1 VKAKWLT
8 LLFVGSLG
16 LMVWVCRS
24 TGTTALAGEGEAA
37 ASEHGSTE
45 ARRRA
50 LELLRQAT
58 TELQANHLDVARQ
71 LAKQA
76 NDLNATYSLF
86 DVRPEHVLAEIERK
100 ERDGGAYAKNPR
112 PASGHQVV
120 QTPKPVSAPVATA
133 SELSDPF
140 ALPAT
145 AESSKTGEVFKP
157 LDPAKIS
164 DASRFPSPLV
174 PISQAAVEQIAP
186 AARPAS
192 PPPIDPTKA
201 RAIAILDRGLQALD
215 EQRFDDA
222 EGYARA
228 ALSLHASFSKLEY
241 KPEYLIT
248 EVGIARAR
256 QRLDAATSQ
265 TTVQS
270 QGPTQSKVPA
280 SPADRSFQRP
290 APAPPTVAAATPPV
304 AHPYSAAQSAAV
316 AAGAASSHERA
327 ERLLQEALADL
338 HAGRDDVAR
347 ARIEGALGVIHSGTS
362 QPPAR
367 FPGNVA
373 AATPPVAMAPGAM
386 LPAPP
391 RTDPPQAAMPRAG
404 FLNYVPDPALNA
416 HDAALKPLHDPY
428 LGDDPTTT
436 QKSTAGENSLRET
449 LPTDVPLSPTLSLNR
464 PLPRMSDE
472 LAAPPTTASK
482 ANYATPA
489 GVSQTQAVAAGQN
502 PAARVR
508 WPESDAA
515 PASATAQ
522 AAAAPTTPGTT
533 PAPSD
538 VPSPSARYSYA
549 PVTSSSWAQSTSSAD
564 DHPGFFHRVWTAIT
578 GE

>member
-1 VKAKWLT
+1 VKAKWFT
-8 LLFVGSLG
+8 LLFVSSLG
-16 LMVWVCRS
+16 LMAWLCRS
-24 TGTTALAGEGEAA
+24 NGAA
-37 ASEHGSTE
+37 AVAGDGEPAISELASAD
-45 ARRRA
+45 ARRHA
-50 LELLRQAT
+50 LDLLRQAA
-58 TELQANHLDVARQ
+58 TELQANHLDLARQ

-76 NDLNATYSLF
+76 IDLNATYSLF

-100 ERDGGAYAKNPR
+100 ERDSGVYAKTPR
-112 PASGHQVV
+112 PASDHQVV
-120 QTPKPVSAPVATA
+120 QTPRPVSVPVAA
-133 SELSDPF
+133 AADSSDPF
-140 ALPAT
+140 AQPTT
-145 AESSKTGEVFKP
+145 AESSKAGEVFKA

-174 PISQAAVEQIAP
+174 PISQAAVEQAAP
-186 AARPAS
+186 VSRPAS
-192 PPPIDPTKA
+192 PPPIDQTKA

-222 EGYARA
+222 ERYARA

-270 QGPTQSKVPA
+270 AGPTQPKAPVA
-280 SPADRSFQRP
+280 PADRSFQRP
-290 APAPPTVAAATPPV
+290 APAAPSTAAAPAPPV
-304 AHPYSAAQSAAV
+304 AHPYATAQSAAIPT
-316 AAGAASSHERA
+316 GATSSHERA

-367 FPGNVA
+367 FPGSLA
-373 AATPPVAMAPGAM
+373 AATPPVAMTPGAM

-391 RTDPPQAAMPRAG
+391 RTDPPQAPMPRAG
-404 FLNYVPDPALNA
+404 FLNYAPDSALNA

-449 LPTDVPLSPTLSLNR
+449 LPTDVPLSPALSLNR

-472 LAAPPTTASK
+472 LPAPTTTASK

-489 GVSQTQAVAAGQN
+489 GVSQTQAVTAGQN

-508 WPESDAA
+508 WPESDPA
-515 PASATAQ
+515 ASATAPAP
-522 AAAAPTTPGTT
+522 AASTIPGAT

-538 VPSPSARYSYA
+538 TPSPSARYSYA
-549 PVTSSSWAQSTSSAD
+549 PVTSSSWANSNSAD
-564 DHPGFFHRVWTAIT
+564 DHPGFFHRVWSAIT